1 MSPGPD
7 TLILS
12 ALERRNLPALFA
24 ALPLL
29 RDLDGTLLAEI
40 AREVEWFSV
49 PRGMVLFS
57 AGEPVDGLYVVVN
70 GALAVRAP
78 QADGSLRLAA
88 RVFAGETVGEAEV
101 ISGGNRTVTIVAL
114 RDTEVARLSVETFE
128 KLAS

>member
-29 RDLDGTLLAEI
+29 RDLDGALLTEI

-49 PRGMVLFS
+49 PRGTVLFS
-57 AGEPVDGLYVVVN
+57 AGDPVDGLYVVIN

-78 QADGSLRLAA
+78 LMARSSIISNNGPVHSLRLPTSAA
-88 RVFAGETVGEAEV
+88 Q
-101 ISGGNRTVTIVAL
+101 
-114 RDTEVARLSVETFE
+114 
-128 KLAS
+128 